1 MLVLVLVLKERERE
15 REMYKKE
22 RYRIEPFRHRVD
34 LEPDYKEKTW
44 ALLESSMLAI
54 FDHNP
59 SKLSFEELY
68 RSAYNMVLHK
78 FGNYLYDNVV
88 RTISAH
94 LEKVGK
100 EVEGKSG
107 EAFLQA
113 LVHCWSDYTRA
124 MQNIRDILMYMN
136 KTFVKQHSKAPVH
149 ELGLELWNKHLL
161 QRPLVQSMLRQVV
174 LAAILK
180 FRKGDKTGN
189 KLISQVTKMAMDI
202 GPAVYETLVEEPI
215 QQDTESFYRTVSQ
228 QAITSESCPSYLRLV
243 QSSLEEESR
252 MVDIYLFKTSKAKIV
267 SKVEQEM
274 IAKQVDILINMESSG
289 LLHQLKSRHL
299 ENLELMYA
307 TLRRASNGHPSMIGL
322 LKEHMTETGYK
333 IIRQKVGGVADSIQV
348 VRQLIEERALC
359 DRILSGSFHADK
371 SFSNG
376 IQSCFEQVL
385 NSNPATPEYLSVFL
399 DSNLKKDLKGKS
411 DEEVELVIDKVM
423 TLFRY
428 LNEKDVFEKYYKQH
442 LAKRLLSGG
451 KGGSSLALGMEEH
464 EKTIIL
470 KLKTECGYQFTS
482 KLESMFNDIRT
493 SQDIM
498 ANFTSSSSGGGGSS
512 SGGRGGSATGGIELS
527 VQVLTT
533 GSWPTQQAVQC
544 QVPKELQAC
553 CNAFEQFYLKTHSG
567 RKLSWMTNMGH
578 GEVRALFGEG
588 ERKHELCVTTIQMCV
603 RMMFNDEGVDEV
615 PYKRMRK
622 ELFNDNLGNGES
634 EGELKRCLQ
643 SLACVKGKNVLCKSP
658 VGKEVGEDD
667 VFRWNEEFRSGKYRV
682 KIPVISSS
690 TAGAVGGAGG
700 SPSSLRKKID
710 EDRKPQIEAAIVRV
724 MKSRRVLGH
733 NEVVTEVTKMLSGR
747 FLPSPAMIK
756 QRIESLIEREFLERD
771 AEERRRYKY
780 VS

>member
-1 MLVLVLVLKERERE
+1 
-15 REMYKKE
+15 
-22 RYRIEPFRHRVD
+22 
-34 LEPDYKEKTW
+34 
-44 ALLESSMLAI
+44 
-54 FDHNP
+54 
-59 SKLSFEELY
+59 
-68 RSAYNMVLHK
+68 MVLHK

-215 QQDTESFYRTVSQ
+215 QQDTESFYRTMSQ

-553 CNAFEQFYLKTHSG
+553 CNAFEQFYLEDPLGKEA
-567 RKLSWMTNMGH
+567 LVDDEH
-578 GEVRALFGEG
+578 GPRGGEGPLRGGGEEARALRDHDPDVRAYDVQRRGRRRGAVQEDEEGALQRQPGERGVGGGAQAVPAEPGLRQGEERPVQEPRGEG
-588 ERKHELCVTTIQMCV
+588 GRRGRRVQVERGVQERKVPGEDSGDQQFDGGGGRGRRREPLVPPEEDRRGQEASDRGRHRQGDEEQESSRAQRGRDGGDQDALRPVSAEPGDDKAED
-603 RMMFNDEGVDEV
+603 REPDREGVPGEGRRGEEEV
-615 PYKRMRK
+615 QVR
-622 ELFNDNLGNGES
+622 ELRYLASEL
-634 EGELKRCLQ
+634 EGEF
-643 SLACVKGKNVLCKSP
+643 
-658 VGKEVGEDD
+658 VG
-667 VFRWNEEFRSGKYRV
+667 R
-682 KIPVISSS
+682 
-690 TAGAVGGAGG
+690 
-700 SPSSLRKKID
+700 
-710 EDRKPQIEAAIVRV
+710 
-724 MKSRRVLGH
+724 
-733 NEVVTEVTKMLSGR
+733 
-747 FLPSPAMIK
+747 
-756 QRIESLIEREFLERD
+756 
-771 AEERRRYKY
+771 AEERGCNSNNKIKM
-780 VS
+780 